1 MTSEFDTRV
10 RARRNH
16 TPWSRMSLVQFL
28 KDAAWNGADGAGEG
42 GSLEAFVSVKYRP
55 DVASR
60 MWWTIRWTGED
71 KQQREAS
78 AQELDL
84 ALWRAAEM
92 EEGARAERRR
102 KEEAS
107 KGNQPG

>member
-1 MTSEFDTRV
+1 
-10 RARRNH
+10 
-16 TPWSRMSLVQFL
+16 MSLVQFL
-28 KDAAWNGADGAGEG
+28 KDAAWNGA
-42 GSLEAFVSVKYRP
+42 GSDEHGLNIKAKVTVVYRP

-102 KEEAS
+102 KEESS
-107 KGNQPG
+107 KGTQPG